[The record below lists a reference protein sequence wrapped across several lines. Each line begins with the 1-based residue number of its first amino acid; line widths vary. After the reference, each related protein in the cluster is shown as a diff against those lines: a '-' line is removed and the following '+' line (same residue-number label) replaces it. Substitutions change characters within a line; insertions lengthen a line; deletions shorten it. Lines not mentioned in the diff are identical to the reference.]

1 MPSQNRSRLLSLLL
15 AGALAVAGCGGPA
28 PPPQES
34 PTPGETPKPEGK
46 IRIGAFMSL
55 TGDTGQYGLSAS
67 NGVTL
72 AVEEINAKG
81 GVGGR
86 RVELILQDTRSDT
99 GETVRVVER
108 LVKEVKVHALL
119 GEIVSSRSLAAAPVA
134 QVAGVPMLTPSST
147 SVEVTAV
154 GDYVF
159 RSCYADPFQGAAIAR
174 FAAQSLRAR
183 RAAMLLDR
191 EQAYSIQ
198 LAQSIHEAFVRQGGE
213 FVAEEVYQAGA
224 ADFSPQLL
232 EINLAQ
238 PDVIFVPGYYLE
250 AGLLTRQAREL
261 GINVPLVGGDGWDS
275 PRLFEIGGPALEGNY
290 FSSHYAADDPDP
302 LVQRFVE
309 DYRRLFNAT
318 PDAFAA
324 TAYDAARILL
334 DAVARAASLER
345 AAIRDA
351 LAQTRDFPGVTGSVT
366 FDSERNAVKQVSII
380 RIGQNGQLHFV
391 ERVTPAQVAPTPSP
405 TPSPTPQ
412 RRGRRSRRAR

>member
-1 MPSQNRSRLLSLLL
+1 
-15 AGALAVAGCGGPA
+15 
-28 PPPQES
+28 
-34 PTPGETPKPEGK
+34 
-46 IRIGAFMSL
+46 
-55 TGDTGQYGLSAS
+55 
-67 NGVTL
+67 
-72 AVEEINAKG
+72 
-81 GVGGR
+81 VGGR

-108 LVKEVKVHALL
+108 LVREVKVHALL

-134 QVAGVPMLTPSST
+134 QKEGVPMLTPSST

-174 FAAQSLRAR
+174 FAAQSLKAR
-183 RAAMLLDR
+183 RAALLLDR

-198 LAQSIHEAFVRQGGE
+198 LAQSIHEAFVGQGGE
-213 FVAEEVYQAGA
+213 MVAEEIYQAGA
-224 ADFSPQLL
+224 ADFSPQIL
-232 EINLAQ
+232 EVNLAR

-250 AGLLTRQAREL
+250 AGLLARQAREL
-261 GINVPLVGGDGWDS
+261 GLTVPLVGGDGWDS

-290 FSSHYAADDPDP
+290 FSSHYSADDPDP

-309 DYRRLFNAT
+309 DYRRLFNVT

-334 DAVARAASLER
+334 DAVARSASLER

-351 LAQTRDFPGVTGSVT
+351 LALTRDFPGVTGSVT
-366 FDSERNAVKQVSII
+366 FDAERNAVKQVSII
-380 RIGQNGQLHFV
+380 RIGQNGELNFV

-412 RRGRRSRRAR
+412 RRGRRRRKS